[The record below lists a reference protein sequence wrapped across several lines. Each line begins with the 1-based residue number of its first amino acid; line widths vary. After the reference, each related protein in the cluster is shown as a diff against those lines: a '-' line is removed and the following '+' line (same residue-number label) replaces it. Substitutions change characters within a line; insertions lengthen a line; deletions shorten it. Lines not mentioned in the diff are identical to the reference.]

1 MKKVINLLAANK
13 ELVLVVMVL
22 FVLLMMIVP
31 LSTIVMDFI
40 IAFNISITVLIM
52 MVVIYMRSPLG
63 LTSFPSILLVLALV
77 RIGIT
82 VSTSRLILL
91 DGDAGD
97 IVSTFG
103 EFVVGGN
110 LIVGVIIFSTITI
123 VNFIVITKGSE
134 RVAEVAAR
142 FSLDA
147 MPGKQMSIDSD
158 LRAGNITMEEATAK
172 RKDLALESKLYGA
185 MDGAMKFV
193 KGDSIASIVDILIN
207 LVGGIIIGVVQKDMD
222 FSSSLKMYSILT
234 VGDGLVQQIPALMIS
249 LTAGMMIT
257 RVSDGEDESMGHNIL
272 GQVFRDYKAI
282 FAAGGLVMI
291 MAFIPGM
298 PSAVF
303 ATLFGFL
310 VFFGVILRRK
320 KFGKGGDSGKN
331 TIAESAVLED
341 GKTSDSMVETPQDV
355 SKNMQL
361 LPLIV
366 YLAPSYKNSDSLAK
380 IKEIIVKVQQHIIT
394 DLGVLMPQIVIRYN
408 NSLSDGEYQLLVFE
422 IPVATGRL
430 NWNSLLLLDQKEQ
443 HLSVLDMKDS
453 FVNKTSFGEKDLGIW
468 INNSNLEACTKY
480 NLRNLTCE
488 QFLLLHLKYQ
498 LTKHV
503 SDFLGIQEVKVIL
516 DKMQDYQDLIKELLR
531 MLPLNKITELFQ
543 RLVAENISI
552 RNFKVI
558 LDTMLEWSQHEKD
571 TILLTEYVRKA
582 LGKYIAY
589 KFTDGK
595 YIFAC
600 VLLSPEIEDMV
611 RDSIRYANNGSY
623 LALDPTVS
631 AHMVENIKQIVN
643 NSEGIT
649 NLIVLTHLDIRRY
662 VRSVIEKE
670 LPYLPVMS
678 YQELEGHADFN
689 SVGVVGID
697 EESY

>member
-1 MKKVINLLAANK
+1 
-13 ELVLVVMVL
+13 
-22 FVLLMMIVP
+22 
-31 LSTIVMDFI
+31 
-40 IAFNISITVLIM
+40 
-52 MVVIYMRSPLG
+52 
-63 LTSFPSILLVLALV
+63 
-77 RIGIT
+77 
-82 VSTSRLILL
+82 
-91 DGDAGD
+91 
-97 IVSTFG
+97 
-103 EFVVGGN
+103 
-110 LIVGVIIFSTITI
+110 
-123 VNFIVITKGSE
+123 
-134 RVAEVAAR
+134 
-142 FSLDA
+142 
-147 MPGKQMSIDSD
+147 
-158 LRAGNITMEEATAK
+158 
-172 RKDLALESKLYGA
+172 
-185 MDGAMKFV
+185 
-193 KGDSIASIVDILIN
+193 
-207 LVGGIIIGVVQKDMD
+207 
-222 FSSSLKMYSILT
+222 
-234 VGDGLVQQIPALMIS
+234 
-249 LTAGMMIT
+249 
-257 RVSDGEDESMGHNIL
+257 
-272 GQVFRDYKAI
+272 
-282 FAAGGLVMI
+282 
-291 MAFIPGM
+291 
-298 PSAVF
+298 
-303 ATLFGFL
+303 
-310 VFFGVILRRK
+310 
-320 KFGKGGDSGKN
+320 
-331 TIAESAVLED
+331 
-341 GKTSDSMVETPQDV
+341 
-355 SKNMQL
+355 
-361 LPLIV
+361 
-366 YLAPSYKNSDSLAK
+366 
-380 IKEIIVKVQQHIIT
+380 
-394 DLGVLMPQIVIRYN
+394 
-408 NSLSDGEYQLLVFE
+408 
-422 IPVATGRL
+422 
-430 NWNSLLLLDQKEQ
+430 
-443 HLSVLDMKDS
+443 MKDS

-689 SVGVVGID
+689 SVGVVSLD